1 VYNIAEF
8 VDEMRKVTVECMRVL
23 KPGKHCA
30 ILMGDSRRNKH
41 FIPIT
46 PRVLMSFLEAGFILR
61 EDIIKMQWKMKST
74 REKWFGKKYDFYLI
88 GHEHL
93 YVFRKPDARERTAK
107 FEESMK
113 WW

>member
-1 VYNIAEF
+1 
-8 VDEMRKVTVECMRVL
+8 MKKVAVEYMRVL
-23 KPGKHCA
+23 KHGKHCA

-61 EDIIKMQWKMKST
+61 EDIIKLQWKMKST

-93 YVFRKPDARERTAK
+93 YVLRKPEAGERVMK
-107 FEESMK
+107 FGESMK